1 MPGLND
7 ILEAART
14 LSWENLGRHITFYLP
29 GMFIYNKHSGKYPA
43 ISITGSECALN
54 CDHCRTKIL
63 APMIP
68 AVSPALLIEKCLQ
81 LAAKGN
87 HGVLLSGG
95 CDKNGRLPWKPFIPA
110 IEEIKAKTNL
120 FISIHSGLIDD
131 ETALA
136 LKAAGVDQALIDVIG
151 DDETFAAIYH
161 VDFGVARIYD
171 ALKALHRAAL
181 PIIPHIVCGLYYGEI
196 KGEKQAI
203 KTISKFDI
211 EQVVI
216 VSLMKIPGTPLW
228 DTQPLKAE
236 AVAEIIA
243 ETRFKMPRVKIS
255 MGCARERG
263 NTLLETLAIDAGVN
277 RMALP
282 SEEAIQRAKEYG
294 LQIKYQHTCCS
305 VSKNIYEPSAF

>member
-7 ILEAART
+7 TLKEART

-29 GMFIYNKHSGKYPA
+29 GMFIYNNRSGKYPA

-54 CDHCRTKIL
+54 CDHCRAKIL
-63 APMIP
+63 APMIS
-68 AVSPALLIEKCLQ
+68 AASPALLIEKCLRV
-81 LAAKGN
+81 AEKGN

-95 CDKNGRLPWKPFIPA
+95 CDKNGCLPWKPFIPA
-110 IEEIKAKTNL
+110 IQEIKAKTNL
-120 FISIHSGLIDD
+120 FISIHSGLIDY
-131 ETALA
+131 ETAVA

-151 DDETFAAIYH
+151 DDETLAAIYH
-161 VDFGVARIYD
+161 VDFGVSRIFE
-171 ALKALHRAAL
+171 ALKALHRAKL
-181 PIIPHIVCGLYYGEI
+181 PIIPHIVCGLYYGKI

-203 KTISKFDI
+203 QTISQFDI

-216 VSLMKIPGTPLW
+216 VALMKIPGTPLGS
-228 DTQPLKAE
+228 TQPLKAE

-243 ETRFKMPRVKIS
+243 ETRFKMPQVKIS

-263 NTLLETLAIDAGVN
+263 NTRLEILAIDAGVN
-277 RMALP
+277 RMAIP
-282 SEEAIQRAKEYG
+282 SEEAIEHAREYG

-305 VSKNIYEPSAF
+305 VSKNIYEPSGS